1 MFDVLSDLPVPI
13 TPAISVPV
21 NIESLSSRYVRTG
34 NATNVIPQSPQQ
46 KDQQPSTPQMGIP
59 QMMNG
64 GPYVPFIGA
73 TYSLYLPTSARTRAV
88 LGSQWQ
94 SIGPGFGPTFVSYG
108 DRAKAL
114 QPDFGILQ
122 NIQDAKAGDN
132 YALAIFL
139 GLGQRRAFKQ
149 SVDVQLDENWK
160 PKSIKVRPGVPY
172 AGWAVQMMVTSV
184 DLGPIGERSVGIG
197 LSGSLMMG
205 YTISRNAVAEVRYRQ
220 TTVASGFDFSGLEV
234 RFGIRF

>member
-1 MFDVLSDLPVPI
+1 MFDTLAPVHLEISPLRPGLVRGTEI
-13 TPAISVPV
+13 NLYSSPTPAQ
-21 NIESLSSRYVRTG
+21 NR
-34 NATNVIPQSPQQ
+34 PQSGS
-46 KDQQPSTPQMGIP
+46 DQQAGTPQMGIP

-64 GPYVPFIGA
+64 GPYVPFLGA
-73 TYSLYLPTSARTRAV
+73 TYSVYFPTSARTRAI
-88 LGSQWQ
+88 LGDQWR

-108 DRAKAL
+108 ERAKNL
-114 QPDFGILQ
+114 QPDFGVLQ
-122 NIQDAKAGDN
+122 NIQNPKAGDN

-149 SVDVQLDENWK
+149 STDVELDENNR
-160 PKSIKVRPGVPY
+160 PKSIKVRSGVPY

-184 DLGPIGERSVGIG
+184 DLGPMGERSNGIG

-205 YTISRNAVAEVRYRQ
+205 YTISRNAVAELRYRQ
-220 TTVASGFDFSGLEV
+220 TTVASGFDFSGLEF